1 MMKYWNSFARKAG
14 PLLAAGLLLQV
25 GSCAVDP
32 TALAGGLLT
41 AVLNNLITSV
51 VYGVFNIPLSGF

>member
-1 MMKYWNSFARKAG
+1 MMKYWNSLARKAG
-14 PLLAAGLLLQV
+14 ALLAAGLLLQA

-32 TALAGGLLT
+32 SALAGGLMT
-41 AVLNNLITSV
+41 AVLNNLISSL